1 MKIEDSLNLLALA
14 RNFKVT
20 ACGSNCFNVE
30 DEEHDLRAFYEEGE
44 WRYYVAGVYN
54 SGADDAE
61 INISALKKLVE
72 FTELLGREVRSC
84 GSCAY
89 FQPAECGTAECSKEG
104 GGVDI
109 YNPACV
115 YYEPSW
121 RCG

>member
-1 MKIEDSLNLLALA
+1 MKIDDSLNLLALA
-14 RNFKVT
+14 KDFKVT
-20 ACGSNCFNVE
+20 AHGDNRFTVE
-30 DEEHDLRAFYEEGE
+30 DEEHDLMAFYDEGE
-44 WRYYVAGVYN
+44 WSYCVTGVYN
-54 SGADDAE
+54 SGTDDAE
-61 INISALKKLVE
+61 INITALKRLVE

-89 FQPAECGTAECSKEG
+89 FQPAEYGTAECSKEG